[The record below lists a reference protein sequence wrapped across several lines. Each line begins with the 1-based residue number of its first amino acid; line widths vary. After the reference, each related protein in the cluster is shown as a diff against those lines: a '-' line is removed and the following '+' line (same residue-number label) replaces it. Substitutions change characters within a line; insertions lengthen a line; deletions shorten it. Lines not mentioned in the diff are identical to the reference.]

1 MITTRESINYQ
12 FSLIFGYSSPDD
24 IVVGDVIGPGKLT
37 IGKMNQLS
45 QDVITYLRMY
55 NAILRDFT
63 GSELFSIEF
72 ELYNYDEK
80 ESLLKIFPKSMLL
93 IPGKFKD
100 CESLLLALK
109 PETGYLD
116 THKSRDSINNVSK
129 LFYEVEE
136 FTDHPDLNKDQKA
149 LVLQNFASR
158 FSKKLYGDLLEDKWN
173 KKLIG
178 VSLSLPTEKEML
190 DTFAS
195 IKSDVNYYWNKKPI
209 EVKFSN
215 PSFQKLSDPLDENPS
230 REHLKYAISEPSA
243 NYIVEKT
250 LQLGSNLLNLA
261 NAGTI
266 DELKESVIS
275 FIIDRIN
282 ARIEQI
288 NEFHTVK
295 WVIDEYEN
303 DLKILVLFFNQF
315 LDNSNKFLLSGES
328 GNLQELLKLYG
339 DSIHKELG
347 KSEKIYDEIYI
358 IANQSISQSIHNSDK
373 LRANDLKSSV
383 YIFSEIVKASFEI
396 IREILPQYLARRRL
410 KTFILN
416 LISQLKDKFTHEQE
430 PAKNIGNNILTKFQ
444 ELLFNQIELSN
455 VHFIKG
461 SHYDE
466 EILVREFKKI
476 VKQSIPLFFEK
487 SQLDI
492 SDIISFAEIQ
502 TNASSSIKE
511 HIDNFKKYST
521 ELEYLLSY
529 ILRYSTINRFLK
541 EESKNKINDPVTFS
555 NKFHRFLEK
564 RIGGINLAWK
574 YYILEWI
581 TDYAKLFFKVE
592 EQRSWTLN
600 EIVAD
605 FINYLEEREARE
617 QQIDHFFKFLDQ
629 YIAKVS
635 NDLNQNI
642 FLEFYKQFEYCRGIA
657 TEFPLYVRKRIET
670 ELSILNMK
678 EEELIPIEFL
688 RLNEQDTFYNY
699 IEEVKLKYFSKLI
712 PRPVSIILNH
722 KFTDNEI
729 ELFKRELFHVF
740 NFKYWGNKSLFEI
753 SDNFKEVYRA
763 WLIEE

>member
-12 FSLIFGYSSPDD
+12 FSLIFGYSSPND

-37 IGKMNQLS
+37 KGKMNQLS
-45 QDVITYLRMY
+45 QEVITYLRMY
-55 NAILRDFT
+55 NALLRDFT

-109 PETGYLD
+109 PETGYLN
-116 THKSRDSINNVSK
+116 THKSRESVNNVSK
-129 LFYEVEE
+129 LFFEVEE
-136 FTDHPDLNKDQKA
+136 FTDHPDLNIDQKA
-149 LVLQNFASR
+149 LVLRNFASR
-158 FSKKLYGDLLEDKWN
+158 FSKKLYGDMLEDKWN

-190 DTFAS
+190 NTFAS
-195 IKSDVNYYWNKKPI
+195 VKSDVNYYWDKKPI
-209 EVKFSN
+209 EIKFSN
-215 PSFQKLSDPLDENPS
+215 PAFQKMSDPLDEHPS

-266 DELKESVIS
+266 DESKESVVS

-288 NEFHTVK
+288 NEKHTVK
-295 WVIDEYEN
+295 WVIDEYKK
-303 DLKILVLFFNQF
+303 DLKIIEIFFNQF
-315 LDNSNKFLLSGES
+315 LEKSNKFLLSGES
-328 GNLQELLKLYG
+328 GNLQELLKIYG
-339 DSIHKELG
+339 DFIHKELG
-347 KSEKIYDEIYI
+347 KNEEIYDEIYI

-373 LRANDLKSSV
+373 IRANDLNSSV
-383 YIFSEIVKASFEI
+383 YIFSEIVKASFKI
-396 IREILPQYLARRRL
+396 IRETLPHYLTRRRL
-410 KTFILN
+410 KTLIIN
-416 LISQLKDKFTHEQE
+416 LTKELMGKFTHEQE
-430 PAKNIGNNILTKFQ
+430 PAKNIGINILTKFQ
-444 ELLFNQIELSN
+444 EFLFNQIELSTI
-455 VHFIKG
+455 HFTKG
-461 SHYDE
+461 YHYDE

-476 VKQSIPLFFEK
+476 VKQSVPLFFEK

-502 TNASSSIKE
+502 TDASDSIKE
-511 HIDNFKKYST
+511 HINKFKIFSN
-521 ELEYLLSY
+521 ELDYLLSY

-541 EESKNKINDPVTFS
+541 EESKNKILDPVTFS

-581 TDYAKLFFKVE
+581 TDYAKQFFKVE

-600 EIVAD
+600 EIVTD
-605 FINYLEEREARE
+605 FINYLEERELRE
-617 QQIDHFFKFLDQ
+617 QQINHFFKFLDQ
-629 YIAKVS
+629 YIAKIS
-635 NDLNQNI
+635 NDLNHEI

-657 TEFPLYVRKRIET
+657 TEFPIYVRKRIET

-678 EEELIPIEFL
+678 PEELSPNEFL

-699 IEEVKLKYFSKLI
+699 IEEVNLKYFSKLI
-712 PRPVSIILNH
+712 PRPVSIILSH

>member
-195 IKSDVNYYWNKKPI
+195 IKSDVKYYWNKKPI

-266 DELKESVIS
+266 DELKERVIS

-303 DLKILVLFFNQF
+303 DLKILVSFFNQF
-315 LDNSNKFLLSGES
+315 LENSNKFLLSGES

-502 TNASSSIKE
+502 TNASGSIKE

>member
-215 PSFQKLSDPLDENPS
+215 PSFQKLSDPLDEHPS

>member
-12 FSLIFGYSSPDD
+12 FSLIFGYSSPND

-37 IGKMNQLS
+37 KGKMNQLS
-45 QDVITYLRMY
+45 QEVITYLRMY

-80 ESLLKIFPKSMLL
+80 EALTKIFPKSMLL

-116 THKSRDSINNVSK
+116 THKSRESINNVSK
-129 LFYEVEE
+129 LFFEVEE
-136 FTDHPDLNKDQKA
+136 FTDHPDLNKDQKT
-149 LVLQNFASR
+149 LVLRNFASR

-178 VSLSLPTEKEML
+178 VSTSLPTEKEML

-209 EVKFSN
+209 EIKFSN
-215 PSFQKLSDPLDENPS
+215 PAFQKMSDPLDEHPS

-243 NYIVEKT
+243 NYVVEKT

-261 NAGTI
+261 NTGTI
-266 DELKESVIS
+266 DESKDSVIT

-288 NEFHTVK
+288 KEKHTVK
-295 WVIDEYEN
+295 WMIDKYEK
-303 DLKILVLFFNQF
+303 DLKIIENIFNQF
-315 LDNSNKFLLSGES
+315 LEKSNEFLLSGES
-328 GNLQELLKLYG
+328 GSLQELLKIFG
-339 DSIHKELG
+339 DFIHKELG
-347 KSEKIYDEIYI
+347 NSQKIHDEIYI

-373 LRANDLKSSV
+373 IRANDLNSSV
-383 YIFSEIVKASFEI
+383 YIFSEIVKASFKI
-396 IREILPQYLARRRL
+396 IKESLPHYLARRRL

-416 LISQLKDKFTHEQE
+416 LIDELMSKFTHEQE
-430 PAKNIGNNILTKFQ
+430 PAKNIGINILTKFQ
-444 ELLFNQIELSN
+444 EFLFNQIELKTIN
-455 VHFIKG
+455 LTKG
-461 SHYDE
+461 THYDE

-476 VKQSIPLFFEK
+476 IKHSVPLFFDK

-502 TNASSSIKE
+502 TNASDSIKE
-511 HIDNFKKYST
+511 HIDNFKTFST
-521 ELEYLLSY
+521 ELDYLLSY

-541 EESKNKINDPVTFS
+541 EESKNKIIDPVTFS

-581 TDYAKLFFKVE
+581 TDYAKQFFKVE

-600 EIVAD
+600 EIVSD
-605 FINYLEEREARE
+605 FINFLEERELRE
-617 QQIDHFFKFLDQ
+617 QEIDHFLIFLDQ

-635 NDLNQNI
+635 NDLNHGI

-657 TEFPLYVRKRIET
+657 IEFPLYVRKRIET
-670 ELSILNMK
+670 ELSLLNMK
-678 EEELIPIEFL
+678 QEELSPIEFL
-688 RLNEQDTFYNY
+688 RLNEQDTFNNY
-699 IEEVKLKYFSKLI
+699 IEEVNLKYFSKLI

>member
-37 IGKMNQLS
+37 RNKMNQLS
-45 QDVITYLRMY
+45 QDIIAYLRMY

-109 PETGYLD
+109 PETGYLN
-116 THKSRDSINNVSK
+116 THKSRDSLNDVSK
-129 LFYEVEE
+129 LFFEVEE
-136 FTDHPDLNKDQKA
+136 FTDHPDINKNQKA
-149 LVLQNFASR
+149 LVLRNFASR
-158 FSKKLYGDLLEDKWN
+158 FSKKLFGDLLENKWN

-190 DTFAS
+190 NTFAS

-209 EVKFSN
+209 EIKFSN
-215 PSFQKLSDPLDENPS
+215 AYFQKLSDPLDEQAS
-230 REHLKYAISEPSA
+230 REHLKYGISEPSA

-250 LQLGSNLLNLA
+250 LQFGSNLLNLA

-266 DELKESVIS
+266 DESKERVIS
-275 FIIDRIN
+275 FIIDRII

-288 NEFHTVK
+288 KESHTVK
-295 WVIDEYEN
+295 WVIDEFEK
-303 DLKILVLFFNQF
+303 DLKILESFFDQF
-315 LDNSNKFLLSGES
+315 LENSKKFLLSGES

-339 DSIHKELG
+339 DFIHKEVG
-347 KSEKIYDEIYI
+347 KGEKIYDEIYI
-358 IANQSISQSIHNSDK
+358 IANQSISQSIHYSEK
-373 LRANDLKSSV
+373 LRANDLNSSV
-383 YIFSEIVKASFEI
+383 SIFSEIVKASFEI
-396 IREILPQYLARRRL
+396 IRESLPHYLARRRL

-416 LISQLKDKFTHEQE
+416 LVSQLKDKFTHEQE
-430 PAKNIGNNILTKFQ
+430 PAKSIGKSILIKFQ
-444 ELLFNQIELSN
+444 EFLFNQIALSTI
-455 VHFIKG
+455 HFTKG

-466 EILVREFKKI
+466 EILEREFKKI
-476 VKQSIPLFFEK
+476 LKQSIPLFFEK
-487 SQLDI
+487 AQLDI

-502 TNASSSIKE
+502 TNALDSIKE
-511 HIDNFKKYST
+511 YVDNFKSYSS
-521 ELEYLLSY
+521 ELEFLLSY

-564 RIGGINLAWK
+564 RIGGIDLAWK

-592 EQRSWTLN
+592 EQRIWTLN
-600 EIVAD
+600 EIVTD
-605 FINYLEEREARE
+605 FISYLEERELRE
-617 QQIDHFFKFLDQ
+617 KQIDHFYEFLDR

-635 NDLNQNI
+635 NDQNHDL
-642 FLEFYKQFEYCRGIA
+642 FLEFYRQFEYCRGIA

-670 ELSILNMK
+670 ELSILKMK
-678 EEELIPIEFL
+678 EEELMPTEFL
-688 RLNEQDTFYNY
+688 KLNEQDTFYNY
-699 IEEVKLKYFSKLI
+699 IEEVNLRYFSKLI
-712 PRPVSIILNH
+712 PRPISIILNH
-722 KFTDNEI
+722 ILTDNER
-729 ELFKRELFHVF
+729 ELFKTELFHVL

-763 WLIEE
+763 WLREE

>member
-37 IGKMNQLS
+37 KGKMNQLS

-63 GSELFSIEF
+63 GSELFSVEF

-80 ESLLKIFPKSMLL
+80 EALVKISPKSMLL

-116 THKSRDSINNVSK
+116 THKSRKSVNNVSK
-129 LFYEVEE
+129 LFFEVEE
-136 FTDHPDLNKDQKA
+136 FTDHPELNKDQKVA
-149 LVLQNFASR
+149 VLRNFASR
-158 FSKKLYGDLLEDKWN
+158 FSKKLYGDLLENKWN

-209 EVKFSN
+209 EIKFTN
-215 PSFQKLSDPLDENPS
+215 PSFQKLSDPLDEHAS
-230 REHLKYAISEPSA
+230 TEHLKYAISEPSA

-266 DELKESVIS
+266 DESKESVIS
-275 FIIDRIN
+275 FIINRIN
-282 ARIEQI
+282 TKIEQI
-288 NEFHTVK
+288 NELHTVK
-295 WVIDEYEN
+295 WVIDEYKKN
-303 DLKILVLFFNQF
+303 MKILESFFRQF
-315 LDNSNKFLLSGES
+315 LECSNNFLLSGES
-328 GNLQELLKLYG
+328 SNLQELLKSYETF
-339 DSIHKELG
+339 IHNELG
-347 KSEKIYDEIYI
+347 KRENIYNEIYM

-396 IREILPQYLARRRL
+396 IRESLPQYLARRRL
-410 KTFILN
+410 KIFILN
-416 LISQLKDKFTHEQE
+416 FISQLKDKFTHEQE
-430 PAKNIGNNILTKFQ
+430 PAKSIGLNILNKFQ
-444 ELLFNQIELSN
+444 EFLFNQIELSI
-455 VHFIKG
+455 VHFNNG

-476 VKQSIPLFFEK
+476 LKQAIPLFFEK

-502 TNASSSIKE
+502 MNASNSIKE
-511 HIDNFKKYST
+511 HIDNFKTFST

-541 EESKNKINDPVTFS
+541 EESKNKIIDPVTFS

-581 TDYAKLFFKVE
+581 KDYAKIFFKVE
-592 EQRSWTLN
+592 EQRNWTLN
-600 EIVAD
+600 EIVTD
-605 FINYLEEREARE
+605 FISYLEQRESRER
-617 QQIDHFFKFLDQ
+617 QIDHFLNFLDQ

-635 NDLNQNI
+635 NDLNRDVY
-642 FLEFYKQFEYCRGIA
+642 LDFYKQFEYCRGIA

-670 ELSILNMK
+670 ELNILNLK
-678 EEELIPIEFL
+678 EEELNPIIFL
-688 RLNEQDTFYNY
+688 RFNGKDTFYNY
-699 IEEVKLKYFSKLI
+699 IEEMNLKYFSKLI

-722 KFTDNEI
+722 KFTDNER

-740 NFKYWGNKSLFEI
+740 NFKYWGNKALFEI
-753 SDNFKEVYRA
+753 SDNFKEGYRA
-763 WLIEE
+763 WLIEK

>member
-80 ESLLKIFPKSMLL
+80 ESSLKIFPKSMLL

-136 FTDHPDLNKDQKA
+136 FTDHPDLNKDQKT

-178 VSLSLPTEKEML
+178 VNLSLPTEKEML

-215 PSFQKLSDPLDENPS
+215 PSFQKLSDPLDEHPS

-303 DLKILVLFFNQF
+303 DLKILVSFFNQF
-315 LDNSNKFLLSGES
+315 LEDSNKFLLSGES

-339 DSIHKELG
+339 DFIHKELG

-410 KTFILN
+410 KTFILK
-416 LISQLKDKFTHEQE
+416 LISQLKEKFTHEQE

-455 VHFIKG
+455 VHFING

-502 TNASSSIKE
+502 TNASGSIKE

-555 NKFHRFLEK
+555 NKFHRFIEK

-635 NDLNQNI
+635 NELNQNI

-670 ELSILNMK
+670 ELSIFNMK

>member
-12 FSLIFGYSSPDD
+12 FSLIFGYSSPDE

-37 IGKMNQLS
+37 KGKMNQLS

-80 ESLLKIFPKSMLL
+80 EALLKIFPKSMVL

-116 THKSRDSINNVSK
+116 THKSRKSVNNVSK
-129 LFYEVEE
+129 LFFEVEE
-136 FTDHPDLNKDQKA
+136 FTDHPDLNKEQKA
-149 LVLQNFASR
+149 LVLRNFASR

-195 IKSDVNYYWNKKPI
+195 IKSDVSYYWNKKPI
-209 EVKFSN
+209 EIKFSN
-215 PSFQKLSDPLDENPS
+215 PIFQKRSDPLDEHPS

-250 LQLGSNLLNLA
+250 LQLGSNLINLA

-266 DELKESVIS
+266 DESKESVVS

-288 NEFHTVK
+288 TEFHTVK
-295 WVIDEYEN
+295 WVIDEYEK
-303 DLKILVLFFNQF
+303 DLKILDSYFNKF
-315 LDNSNKFLLSGES
+315 LENSNKFLISGES

-339 DSIHKELG
+339 DFIHKELG
-347 KSEKIYDEIYI
+347 KSDKIYDEIFI
-358 IANQSISQSIHNSDK
+358 IANNSISHSIHNSDK
-373 LRANDLKSSV
+373 LRANDLNSSV
-383 YIFSEIVKASFEI
+383 YILTEIVKASFKI
-396 IREILPQYLARRRL
+396 IRDSLPQYLARRRL
-410 KTFILN
+410 KTFVLN
-416 LISQLKDKFTHEQE
+416 FISQLKDKFTHEEE

-444 ELLFNQIELSN
+444 EFLFNQIEFST
-455 VHFIKG
+455 VRITKG

-466 EILVREFKKI
+466 EILVKEFKKI
-476 VKQSIPLFFEK
+476 VKQSIPIFFEK

-502 TNASSSIKE
+502 TNASGSIKE
-511 HIDNFKKYST
+511 HIDNFKTYST

-541 EESKNKINDPVTFS
+541 EESKNKIKDPVTFS

-581 TDYAKLFFKVE
+581 MDYAKLFFKVE

-600 EIVAD
+600 EIVTD
-605 FINYLEEREARE
+605 FINYLEERELRE
-617 QQIDHFFKFLDQ
+617 QQID
-629 YIAKVS
+629 
-635 NDLNQNI
+635 
-642 FLEFYKQFEYCRGIA
+642 
-657 TEFPLYVRKRIET
+657 
-670 ELSILNMK
+670 
-678 EEELIPIEFL
+678 
-688 RLNEQDTFYNY
+688 
-699 IEEVKLKYFSKLI
+699 
-712 PRPVSIILNH
+712 
-722 KFTDNEI
+722 
-729 ELFKRELFHVF
+729 
-740 NFKYWGNKSLFEI
+740 
-753 SDNFKEVYRA
+753 
-763 WLIEE
+763 

>member
-80 ESLLKIFPKSMLL
+80 ESSLKIFPKSMLL

-136 FTDHPDLNKDQKA
+136 FTDHPDLNKDQKT

-178 VSLSLPTEKEML
+178 VNLSLPTEKEML

-215 PSFQKLSDPLDENPS
+215 PSFQKLSDPLDEHPS

-266 DELKESVIS
+266 DELKERVIS

-288 NEFHTVK
+288 NEFHTIK
-295 WVIDEYEN
+295 WVIDEYET
-303 DLKILVLFFNQF
+303 DLKFLVSFFNQF
-315 LDNSNKFLLSGES
+315 LENSNIFLLSGES
-328 GNLQELLKLYG
+328 GNLQELLKSYG
-339 DSIHKELG
+339 DFIHKELG

-358 IANQSISQSIHNSDK
+358 IANHSISQSIHNSDK

-502 TNASSSIKE
+502 TNASGSIKE

-600 EIVAD
+600 ETVAD

-635 NDLNQNI
+635 NELNQNI

-670 ELSILNMK
+670 ELSIFNMK

>member
-37 IGKMNQLS
+37 KGKMNQLS

-80 ESLLKIFPKSMLL
+80 EALLKIFPKSMVL

-109 PETGYLD
+109 PEIGYLD
-116 THKSRDSINNVSK
+116 THKSRDSVNNVSK
-129 LFYEVEE
+129 LFFEVEE

-149 LVLQNFASR
+149 LVLRNFASR
-158 FSKKLYGDLLEDKWN
+158 FSKKLFGDLLEDKWN

-195 IKSDVNYYWNKKPI
+195 IKSDVEYYWNKKPI
-209 EVKFSN
+209 EIKFSN
-215 PSFQKLSDPLDENPS
+215 PTFQKMSDPLDEHPS

-243 NYIVEKT
+243 NYVVEKT
-250 LQLGSNLLNLA
+250 LQLGSNLINLA

-266 DELKESVIS
+266 DESKEGVIS

-288 NEFHTVK
+288 KEFHTIK
-295 WVIDEYEN
+295 WIIDEYEK
-303 DLKILVLFFNQF
+303 DLKILESNFNKF
-315 LDNSNKFLLSGES
+315 LENSNRFLLSGES

-339 DSIHKELG
+339 DFIHKELG
-347 KSEKIYDEIYI
+347 KSDKIYDEIYI
-358 IANQSISQSIHNSDK
+358 IANNSISHSIHNSNK
-373 LRANDLKSSV
+373 LRANDLNSSV
-383 YIFSEIVKASFEI
+383 YILTEIVKASFEI
-396 IREILPQYLARRRL
+396 IRESLPQYLARRRL

-416 LISQLKDKFTHEQE
+416 FISQLKDKFTHEQE

-444 ELLFNQIELSN
+444 EFLFNQIELST
-455 VHFIKG
+455 VHITKG

-492 SDIISFAEIQ
+492 KDIISFAEIQ
-502 TNASSSIKE
+502 TNAPDSIKE
-511 HIDNFKKYST
+511 HIDNFKTYST

-541 EESKNKINDPVTFS
+541 EESKNKIKDPVTFS

-592 EQRSWTLN
+592 EQRNWTLN
-600 EIVAD
+600 EIVTD
-605 FINYLEEREARE
+605 FINYLEERELRE

-688 RLNEQDTFYNY
+688 RLKKQDTFYNY
-699 IEEVKLKYFSKLI
+699 IEEVNLKYFSKLI
-712 PRPVSIILNH
+712 PRPISIILSH
-722 KFTDNEI
+722 KFTDNERK
-729 ELFKRELFHVF
+729 LFKRELFHVF
-740 NFKYWGNKSLFEI
+740 NFKYWGKKSLFEI

-763 WLIEE
+763 WLIEK